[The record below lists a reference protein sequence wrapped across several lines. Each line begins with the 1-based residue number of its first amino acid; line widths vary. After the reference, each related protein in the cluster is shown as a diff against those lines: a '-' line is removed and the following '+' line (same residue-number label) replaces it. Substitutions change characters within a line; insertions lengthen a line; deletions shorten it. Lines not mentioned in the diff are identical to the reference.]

1 MATQIIPFWNP
12 LTREYIN
19 ITVIDGAIQ
28 VSGHNKGWFVN
39 EAALNAAYPTASAGD
54 IASIGSGGVGPVIY
68 AWDVTTLAW
77 ENTLCCGLVT
87 SVNSKTG
94 AVVLTTTDI
103 AEGTK
108 LYYTEV
114 RVSANSDVAA
124 AAAHLLDTGNP
135 HSVTAAQ
142 TGAAPAAE
150 GVTNGDTHDHAGG
163 DGAQIDHTGLSNKGT
178 NTHAQIDTAVSN
190 SVSHIG
196 NTSNPHSVTASQAG
210 LGNVTNNAQVKKISS
225 STDNAITRWDGT
237 SGDTPQDSLA
247 TIDDSG
253 SINIP
258 SGQAYKINGKLL
270 IRVTTLESSASITPD
285 ADSTIMQQ
293 LFMLS
298 LAHSGTMN
306 AISNP
311 VAGCKYTFI
320 ITNTASYTLAWAA
333 VYLFP
338 GGQDHILSLSA
349 KDSLK
354 FDYDGT
360 NFICTSNRYGLA

>member
-142 TGAAPAAE
+142 T
-150 GVTNGDTHDHAGG
+150 
-163 DGAQIDHTGLSNKGT
+163 
-178 NTHAQIDTAVSN
+178 
-190 SVSHIG
+190 
-196 NTSNPHSVTASQAG
+196 G